1 MGQLKKAK
9 SYLPPVRTLT
19 RNIILHHQFSIL
31 VKDLSPTPTNSQRKK
46 MTALMTPAQRHPSAQ
61 QQQRQSHTAKMVPI
75 AIVATAKF
83 SDLAVNP
90 SRRSAG
96 TTRKCANGCD
106 FYCPKRNEK
115 TNKNLHPHLPRSK
128 PNNNNSTLMGSTS
141 MGSTSIGSTS
151 MGRMGSVAVI
161 P

>member
-1 MGQLKKAK
+1 
-9 SYLPPVRTLT
+9 
-19 RNIILHHQFSIL
+19 
-31 VKDLSPTPTNSQRKK
+31 

-61 QQQRQSHTAKMVPI
+61 QQQRQSHTAKMVHI

-83 SDLAVNP
+83 SDLAVNL

-115 TNKNLHPHLPRSK
+115 TNKNLHPLLPRSK
-128 PNNNNSTLMGSTS
+128 PNNNNNSTLSINTSMGSTS
-141 MGSTSIGSTS
+141 MGSTN

-161 P
+161 PIPVKELHQHRHQPPLMLGLVNQSQGP